1 MLTQKVGIK
10 SFHGKYLTSS
20 SGGKITCDK
29 SEIKDNEVFVLK
41 QNGGFVTFKT
51 KFGKYISVN
60 SSNALEAEKDKVSD
74 SEKFEI
80 EFIDNNVFH
89 LKSSNGF
96 YVSATKDGKLE
107 VNKKEAKDWET
118 FEFILKDV
126 ELLSDCLKF

>member
-29 SEIKDNEVFVLK
+29 SDIKDNEIFSLK
-41 QNGGFVTFKT
+41 RNGGFVTLKT

-60 SSNALEAEKDKVSD
+60 SNSALEAEKDKVSE

-80 EFIDNNVFH
+80 EFLNNNKFH

-96 YVSATKDGKLE
+96 YVSAIKDGKLE
-107 VNKKEAKDWET
+107 VNRKEAKDWET

-126 ELLSDCLKF
+126 ELLSDCLRF

>member
-29 SEIKDNEVFVLK
+29 SDIKDNEIFILK
-41 QNGGFVTFKT
+41 QNEGFVTFKT
-51 KFGKYISVN
+51 KFWKYISVN
-60 SSNALEAEKDKVSD
+60 SNSALEAEKDKVTE

-80 EFIDNNVFH
+80 EFLDNNKFH
-89 LKSSNGF
+89 LKASNGF
-96 YVSATKDGKLE
+96 YVCATKEGKLE
-107 VNKKEAKDWET
+107 VNRKEAKDWET

-126 ELLSDCLKF
+126 ELLSDCLRF

>member
-29 SEIKDNEVFVLK
+29 SDIKDNEIFSLK
-41 QNGGFVTFKT
+41 RNGGFVTLKT

-60 SSNALEAEKDKVSD
+60 SNSALEAEKDKVSE

-80 EFIDNNVFH
+80 EFLDNNKFH

-96 YVSATKDGKLE
+96 YVSAIKDGKLE
-107 VNKKEAKDWET
+107 VNRKEAKEWET

-126 ELLSDCLKF
+126 ELLSDCLRF